1 MGGDDRGMLFET
13 YKLHAELAERV
24 ASLRESLSKLYSGM
38 VTSIVAASVLLHKL
52 APGTETIWVLY
63 LLGILVSLSWMLSLH
78 SVTGRLAA
86 KHKVLM
92 SLEKDLPYNF
102 LDRETEEF
110 EKRRFFRRKYTGLL
124 MPLGFLILCVIG
136 IVIFCL
142 NSQADDG
149 ESCQTERIRLGL
161 FSERDQPNAQGVY
174 QLSP

>member
-1 MGGDDRGMLFET
+1 MSGDDREMLFET

-24 ASLRESLSKLYSGM
+24 ASLRESLNKLYSGM

-63 LLGILVSLSWMLSLH
+63 LLGILVSLSWMLSLN

-86 KHKVLM
+86 KHKVLV
-92 SLEKDLPYNF
+92 SLERELPYNF

-124 MPLGFLILCVIG
+124 MPLGFLLLCVIG
-136 IVIFCL
+136 LVVSYL
-142 NSQADDG
+142 NSQTDDSKACRAQRIWL
-149 ESCQTERIRLGL
+149 ESP
-161 FSERDQPNAQGVY
+161 SERDQPNA
-174 QLSP
+174 